1 MPYSRRAITRR
12 CRVGICAPAY
22 IAGAIATRSSCNFF
36 VVMAG
41 ASSHCAIVG
50 RVCSN
55 RSYRPRQLC
64 RLRGLSGD
72 ALVLPPRPAMPC
84 CPKTQEA
91 IRGGNA
97 IRCFCSRR
105 RRAGFATLRDV
116 LLRFAHSLKRSSGS
130 SFQSA
135 SSFCRVDAAR
145 AFGRLSV
152 TGHPVAPDTG
162 GCSNDSLESPA
173 VMSMVSE
180 AIRMRNFVHAE
191 MSLKQ
196 ILL

>member
-36 VVMAG
+36 VVMPG

-55 RSYRPRQLC
+55 RSYRPRQVC
-64 RLRGLSGD
+64 RRRGLSGD

-97 IRCFCSRR
+97 IRCFAPVGAAPDSLPCRQV
-105 RRAGFATLRDV
+105 LR
-116 LLRFAHSLKRSSGS
+116 LPN
-130 SFQSA
+130 SA
-135 SSFCRVDAAR
+135 SRTINCASDVVDVAVSPHVFCLVQQRMLDA
-145 AFGRLSV
+145 L
-152 TGHPVAPDTG
+152 
-162 GCSNDSLESPA
+162 
-173 VMSMVSE
+173 
-180 AIRMRNFVHAE
+180 
-191 MSLKQ
+191 
-196 ILL
+196 

>member
-36 VVMAG
+36 VVVPG

-55 RSYRPRQLC
+55 RSYRPRQVC
-64 RLRGLSGD
+64 RRRGLSGD

-97 IRCFCSRR
+97 IRCFAPVGAAPDSPLCAMCSCASRI
-105 RRAGFATLRDV
+105 
-116 LLRFAHSLKRSSGS
+116 RSRGP
-130 SFQSA
+130 
-135 SSFCRVDAAR
+135 VDQ
-145 AFGRLSV
+145 AFSQ
-152 TGHPVAPDTG
+152 HPVSA
-162 GCSNDSLESPA
+162 ESTPQEPLA
-173 VMSMVSE
+173 ASPSRATRLRQTLGDVPTT
-180 AIRMRNFVHAE
+180 R
-191 MSLKQ
+191 LKAR
-196 ILL
+196 L